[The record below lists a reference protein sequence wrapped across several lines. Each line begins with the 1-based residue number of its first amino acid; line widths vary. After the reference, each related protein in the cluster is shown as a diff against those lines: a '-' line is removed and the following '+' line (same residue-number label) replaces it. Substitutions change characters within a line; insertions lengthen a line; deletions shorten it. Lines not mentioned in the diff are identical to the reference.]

1 LAARVKPESFRQ
13 NWQNNAASYRNRFN
27 NVLVMTE
34 IVPFS
39 FDTYRFQKSGGGLIE
54 HAPEAYVRILPPNQS
69 PDSSPPQPSPVSLA
83 EKNLEDFVVQQLHK
97 IEPGLCLVER
107 QPHTPAGRLDLLCQD
122 ALGNY
127 VVVELKKT
135 KGTDQ
140 VIGQILR
147 YMGWVT
153 EAYPQTNVRGIV
165 IVGKKDDALLYA
177 LKAIPNVEAKEFSVN
192 IV

>member
-1 LAARVKPESFRQ
+1 
-13 NWQNNAASYRNRFN
+13 
-27 NVLVMTE
+27 
-34 IVPFS
+34 
-39 FDTYRFQKSGGGLIE
+39 
-54 HAPEAYVRILPPNQS
+54 
-69 PDSSPPQPSPVSLA
+69 
-83 EKNLEDFVVQQLHK
+83 
-97 IEPGLCLVER
+97 
-107 QPHTPAGRLDLLCQD
+107 LLCQD